1 MAARAERS
9 QIRRHAPRS
18 VVRQGLTGARLCRSI
33 RYSDPPAYG
42 RQRREVEQ
50 DARRSDGGGTREY
63 GPNPPANE
71 DRDGPHRRTSI
82 WNVQQRARRTQG
94 RAFDLS
100 EFEGGGRAGA
110 GLAAL
115 CRDAVP
121 RFCLSSQ
128 SEGPAAAWSDGTSR
142 DARISKERLS
152 NFDGGVRDYR
162 SVHPRDRRLSIGA
175 GTGAHAGPGWDEDHS
190 LSRRHRDLPHSRS
203 LDRGV

>member
-18 VVRQGLTGARLCRSI
+18 FVRQGLTGARLCRSI

-50 DARRSDGGGTREY
+50 DARRSDGGGTREH

-71 DRDGPHRRTSI
+71 DRDGAHRRTSI

-100 EFEGGGRAGA
+100 EFEGGGPAG
-110 GLAAL
+110 
-115 CRDAVP
+115 
-121 RFCLSSQ
+121 
-128 SEGPAAAWSDGTSR
+128 AWSDGTSR

-175 GTGAHAGPGWDEDHS
+175 GTGAHA
-190 LSRRHRDLPHSRS
+190 
-203 LDRGV
+203 